1 MCLAKLYREGKSDEP
16 ILEDIAYVRLDG
28 EQTELQT
35 LLGES
40 RVLTGKVYEIDFMNS
55 KIIIKFTG
63 HLEK

>member
-1 MCLAKLYREGKSDEP
+1 VCLAKLYREGKNDKP

-40 RVLTGKVYEIDFMNS
+40 KVLPGKVQEIDFMGS
-55 KIIIKFTG
+55 KIIIKITD
-63 HLEK
+63 HLEE

>member
-16 ILEDIAYVRLDG
+16 ILEDIAYVRLGG

-40 RVLTGKVYEIDFMNS
+40 NVLHGKVQEIDFMDS
-55 KIIIKFTG
+55 KIIIKVTG
-63 HLEK
+63 HLEE